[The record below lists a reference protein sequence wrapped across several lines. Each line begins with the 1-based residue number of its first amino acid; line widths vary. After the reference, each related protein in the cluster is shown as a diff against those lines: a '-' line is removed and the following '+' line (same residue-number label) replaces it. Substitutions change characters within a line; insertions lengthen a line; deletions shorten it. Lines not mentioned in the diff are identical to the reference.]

1 MTVDALVGI
10 ALGLGL
16 AAAAGLRIFVP
27 ILGAGLAAHFG
38 VLALN
43 PTFAWVGTIPALIA
57 FGTASAL
64 EIGAYYVPWLDHVLD
79 IVATPTAVGAGMLAS
94 AAVVTDLPPL
104 VTWVVAIVG
113 GGGVAGLVQ
122 MLSVAVRVKSTLTTG
137 GLANPVVA
145 TGEAMGAASITA
157 LAIFVPVVALLL
169 LILAGVLVVRI
180 TGSLRRKREG

>member
-1 MTVDALVGI
+1 MVDAIIGV

-27 ILGAGLAAHFG
+27 VLGAGLAAHFG
-38 VLALN
+38 VVALN
-43 PTFAWVGTIPALIA
+43 PAFAWVGTIPALIA

-79 IVATPTAVGAGMLAS
+79 IVATPTAVGAGILAS

-113 GGGVAGLVQ
+113 GGGAAGLVQ
-122 MLSVAVRVKSTLTTG
+122 MLSVAARVKSTLTTG
-137 GLANPVVA
+137 GLANSVVA
-145 TGEAMGAASITA
+145 TGETVGAASITA
-157 LAIFVPVVALLL
+157 LAIFVPVIALLF
-169 LILAGVLVVRI
+169 LILAGVLMLRI
-180 TGSLRRKREG
+180 TGRLRRSRDR